1 MDGAELK
8 VWCKNLLVRTAFH
21 PPVVGLAGTLLLF
34 GVIAVAIVVPFL
46 IIPEILE
53 RRGHNPRSGLV
64 RAIAWVTFL
73 AIVLIPAASSGF
85 LISVANPADWVIFLV
100 AMTVA
105 ILYDYYRLNPEKV
118 PWLRSR
124 T

>member
-1 MDGAELK
+1 VD
-8 VWCKNLLVRTAFH
+8 
-21 PPVVGLAGTLLLF
+21 GLAGTLLLF
-34 GVIAVAIVVPFL
+34 GAIAVAIVVPFV

-85 LISVANPADWVIFLV
+85 LISVTNPADWVLFLV
-100 AMTVA
+100 AMIVA
-105 ILYDYYRLNPEKV
+105 ILYDYYRLNPGKV

>member
-1 MDGAELK
+1 M
-8 VWCKNLLVRTAFH
+8 
-21 PPVVGLAGTLLLF
+21 VGLTGTLLLF
-34 GVIAVAIVVPFL
+34 GAIAVAIIVPFV
-46 IIPEILE
+46 IVPEILE

-73 AIVLIPAASSGF
+73 AIVLIPAAFSGF
-85 LISVANPADWVIFLV
+85 LISVTNPADWLIFLV

-105 ILYDYYRLNPEKV
+105 ILYDYCRLNPEKV
-118 PWLRSR
+118 PRLRSR